1 MSLPNGA
8 AILAERNTARRQA
21 AMRDAE
27 EYVRTRIWRLEDD
40 TIAELGQ
47 LYLDAYTQMAGQVAG
62 LAARYGSDDTWS
74 ANDTVF
80 RARTESVLDAIYAEV
95 ARLTDSVTAQVM
107 DSAIRGYQGGYYGR
121 AWLLDVGLRGV
132 GESALPFVP
141 VEAIRAQM
149 LAPYIGS
156 TFTDRFIDA
165 RVEFEQAIRKS
176 LVESQIRGETIGQA
190 QRRLR
195 DALGLPKG
203 ASGYAARL
211 EMIART
217 EILRGSNL
225 GAMAIYQA
233 NQDVLSGWT
242 WLATKDE
249 RTCPICGELDG
260 QAFDFDS
267 TQTAPPAHPRCRC
280 TEVPNLINS
289 ALEAAIVGPRETYRQ
304 WAARRGVGPRD
315 DGAVLTVYQN

>member
-1 MSLPNGA
+1 MSLPSGA
-8 AILAERNTARRQA
+8 AIAAERNVARRQA

-47 LYLDAYTQMAGQVAG
+47 LYLEAYQQMAGQVAG
-62 LAARYGSDDTWS
+62 IAARYGDVGSWS

-80 RARTESVLDAIYAEV
+80 RARTEALLNALNSEV
-95 ARLTDSVTAQVM
+95 ARLTDSITAQVM
-107 DSAIRGYQGGYYGR
+107 DSAIRGFQGGYYGR

-132 GESALPFVP
+132 AESSLPFLP

-165 RVEFEQAIRKS
+165 RTEFEQTIRKA

-190 QRRLR
+190 QRRLAE
-195 DALGLPKG
+195 ALGMPKG
-203 ASGYAARL
+203 AGGYAARL

-217 EILRGSNL
+217 EILRGSNM

-233 NQDVLSGWT
+233 NPDVLSGWS

-260 QAFDFDS
+260 QSFDFDS
-267 TQTAPPAHPRCRC
+267 TQGAPPAHPRCRC
-280 TEVPNLINS
+280 TPVPNLKDT
-289 ALEAAIVGPRETYRQ
+289 ALEMAIVGPRETYKQ
-304 WAARRGVGPRD
+304 WAARRGFTARD
-315 DGAVLTVYQN
+315 DGGVLGFSKN